1 MDFINAASA
10 GPVAD
15 STISVAHDCGSGDD
29 RWLFVAVPLFSA
41 GETPTVATVTYD
53 GAALSPLVQG
63 EHLYAGNTNVVR
75 AEWWTLDVAA
85 AGKTG
90 SANIVV
96 TLSGA
101 ADQLSVIA
109 FTATGSGG
117 PSASVNTAGGNLGV
131 YSVAVNTAA
140 ATSRVVGLASLS
152 TDRGVTPGS
161 GNTLIEDV
169 TSATAPP
176 NNILAWVGWE
186 QGTGGSDTW
195 DVTLTSAVRSAAA
208 VIELLEVDIIDVV
221 TASADADGIFDA
233 GGGFSTAFWTL
244 GNASGVGRSAFAHY
258 PAITIPSGAT
268 IAFAT
273 LVLRHKFTDTKDI
286 DVLVRA
292 ADAANPAAPTTGTE
306 ALALDRTT
314 AATPVHFGSV
324 VANASVYIDVTA
336 VIRELVD
343 SYDYSS
349 GAAMLILCDD
359 DNSPTIGDFNH
370 LHFLAYD
377 DGATLGP
384 RLIIGYEVEGGGG
397 EIVELAASISVAS
410 DAPDSTMLL
419 VTREMVAALSADSAA
434 TPVGVLLAVERA
446 FTALMDAAGNT
457 PTVPLAVERA
467 LSASAAGTLTTP
479 DDVMLSV
486 AALLAAT
493 VAASSGTPEIELS
506 ILRALSAT
514 LLASG
519 AAPDDVVLSI
529 AGIVLL
535 SALMSAQ
542 GETPDDATLAV
553 IRPMLAELDATTS
566 APDGV
571 AIILSRIFAAEM
583 FATSDTSDT
592 ATLLVTRLM
601 VAAILAVSSTPD
613 SVRLLLGEGLTEALF
628 RGMARGH
635 SRKMGR

>member
-1 MDFINAASA
+1 VALAFLNPVSA

-15 STISVAHDCGSGDD
+15 STISVAHDCGSGAD

-41 GETPTVATVTYD
+41 GETPTVASVAYD
-53 GAALSPLVQG
+53 GAALSPVVQG

-75 AEWWTLDVAA
+75 AEWWALDVAA

-90 SANIVV
+90 SNNVVV

-101 ADQLSVIA
+101 ADRLAVIA
-109 FTATGSGG
+109 FTATGCGG
-117 PSASVNTAGGNLGV
+117 PGLDTNTAGGNL
-131 YSVAVNTAA
+131 SVVSAAIDTAA
-140 ATSRVVGLASLS
+140 DIGRVVGLWTGAAA
-152 TDRGVTPGS
+152 RGVTPGT
-161 GNTLIEDV
+161 GNTVVVARDDG
-169 TSATAPP
+169 TAPP
-176 NNILAWVGWE
+176 NNIVAWAGWE
-186 QGTGGSDTW
+186 PGTGGSVAW
-195 DVTLTSAVRSAAA
+195 DITLSSAVRSAAA

-221 TASADADGIFDA
+221 TASADADGMFDA

-384 RLIIGYEVEGGGG
+384 RLIIGYEVEGGGD
-397 EIVELAASISVAS
+397 EIIEEVALVAETDTALPLIGQKQRAVAQVAETDTAQAVTAAKVVAVAQVAESDAALAFSRLKVRAVGMAAEADEALPITEATGAIIVAVGLVTEMDTALPVAWSPKARLVGLATESDVAQAVTRQKARELGAAAETDAAQVLAAAKSLVLATATESDLAQGIVRVKRATLAQALERDAALAIAIGGLAVVIDGPTLAALASTGRTFVELAGSGR
-410 DAPDSTMLL
+410 TL
-419 VTREMVAALSADSAA
+419 T
-434 TPVGVLLAVERA
+434 VL
-446 FTALMDAAGNT
+446 
-457 PTVPLAVERA
+457 
-467 LSASAAGTLTTP
+467 AGTGKTTV
-479 DDVMLSV
+479 DV
-486 AALLAAT
+486 
-493 VAASSGTPEIELS
+493 
-506 ILRALSAT
+506 
-514 LLASG
+514 
-519 AAPDDVVLSI
+519 D
-529 AGIVLL
+529 
-535 SALMSAQ
+535 
-542 GETPDDATLAV
+542 
-553 IRPMLAELDATTS
+553 
-566 APDGV
+566 
-571 AIILSRIFAAEM
+571 
-583 FATSDTSDT
+583 
-592 ATLLVTRLM
+592 
-601 VAAILAVSSTPD
+601 
-613 SVRLLLGEGLTEALF
+613 
-628 RGMARGH
+628 
-635 SRKMGR
+635 